1 MKGPSKPASS
11 NSVICEAF
19 TQSGGC
25 CRKIPAPG
33 FRRCYKH
40 GGLSTGPKSYAARLT
55 AGERLKLYRVT
66 GTARKGIPNGTKV
79 KDRKARGERNRRLV
93 VERRARKQER
103 LRVKAQL
110 DRVAAGLPAWTEA
123 ELDKLLDDGAL
134 TSAVRSRHPEDKH

>member
-1 MKGPSKPASS
+1 MGDSPIRNLTGEWLDMKGPSKRASS
-11 NSVICEAF
+11 NFVICEAF

-40 GGLSTGPKSYAARLT
+40 GGLSTGPRSYAARLT

-79 KDRKARGERNRRLV
+79 KDRKARSAL
-93 VERRARKQER
+93 ARKLVTERQEKKR
-103 LRVKAQL
+103 QRRRHELQL
-110 DRVAAGLPAWTEA
+110 ARVAAGLPAFTEA
-123 ELDKLLDDGAL
+123 ELDNLSD
-134 TSAVRSRHPEDKH
+134 